1 MKNLRNQSRGKDIN
15 NYGLSPQITK
25 KGTRIINHDGTFNV
39 KRTGIPGL
47 QAFSVYHWLISM
59 SWTRFFLT
67 VIGSYI
73 FINLLFACIYFLIG
87 GNELEGIKVT
97 NNFEVFLND
106 FFFSAQTFTS
116 LGYGRINPMGYAANF
131 VASFEALLGLL
142 SLALAT
148 GLLYGRF
155 SRPLAKIVY
164 SENAIIAP
172 FKGVNALQLRI
183 ANKRK
188 DHQIIDA
195 EVNLMMSYLQGN
207 VRRFHNLHLEYNT
220 INFFLATWTVNH
232 PIDEESPLY
241 GLNAEQLNEI
251 DAEILVLFRGFDDV
265 FSQTVVSRSSYK
277 VDDIVW
283 GAKFVNVYVHHDDR
297 VEVDLSKINEI
308 ERVEL
313 FEEKVKDI
321 ITNKE

>member
-1 MKNLRNQSRGKDIN
+1 MKNLRDKSKGRDIN
-15 NYGLSPQITK
+15 NYGLSSQIAK

-47 QAFSVYHWLISM
+47 QAFSVYYWLISM
-59 SWTRFFLT
+59 SWTKFFLT
-67 VIGSYI
+67 IMGCFV

-97 NNFEVFLND
+97 NNFEVFLNN

-116 LGYGRINPMGYAANF
+116 LGYGRINPVGYAANF
-131 VASFEALLGLL
+131 IAAFEALLGLL

-172 FKGVNALQLRI
+172 FKGMNALQLRI

-195 EVNLMMSYLQGN
+195 EVNLMMSYLEGN
-207 VRRFHNLHLEYNT
+207 VRRFHNLHLEYNK

-241 GLNAEQLNEI
+241 ALTAAQLREM
-251 DAEILVLFRGFDDV
+251 DTEILVLFKGFDDV

-277 VDDIVW
+277 VEDIVW
-283 GAKFVNVYVHHDDR
+283 GAKFVNVYVYDDDR
-297 VEVDLSKINEI
+297 VEIDLSKINEI
-308 ERVEL
+308 ERAEL
-313 FEEKVKDI
+313 FEEKAKEIVS
-321 ITNKE
+321 NKE